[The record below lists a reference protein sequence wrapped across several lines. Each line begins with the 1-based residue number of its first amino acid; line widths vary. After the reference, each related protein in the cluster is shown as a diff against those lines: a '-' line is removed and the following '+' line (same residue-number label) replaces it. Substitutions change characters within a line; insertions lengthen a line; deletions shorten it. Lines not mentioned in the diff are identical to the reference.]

1 MTSARPPG
9 GAIDANAV
17 LDALGLAGNV
27 QTAQLMS
34 LILTRDARGALELL
48 GKLYDGG
55 KDVGAVLGELSTLS
69 RELLISATAGEGGE
83 SLLSGAYDAATLRN
97 LRAQGTSA
105 RFIQL
110 CTILQET
117 AAQLQFSVNRRTD
130 AELCILKL
138 CDETLSGDLAA
149 LGARI
154 ARLEEQIAAGVQFA
168 AKHPASAPASAPAPA
183 TAQKLAPAPQK
194 AAEAPTESAKPA
206 EEAPLPWDE
215 PPLSDDYDAPPPY
228 GEPVAPAPKAAAPKI
243 AAAPAPAQEAP
254 ASGESGDDEIFYQLM
269 ESYKNRLTPDKR
281 AFIGMAQGDV
291 KDDLLTVY
299 CSTEVQKSMLD
310 QKVVTD
316 VLSEVTSHAVGREI
330 RVRFLVGERPG
341 AKKRDKMQDLLRM
354 GSKFDNFTV
363 K

>member
-1 MTSARPPG
+1 MITLAKFLAISGIILPMLPNENLIPDINLTPYTVWLATVVVSGISYLSYLLRRYVFHESGILVSGIIGGLYSSTATISVLAR
-9 GAIDANAV
+9 
-17 LDALGLAGNV
+17 
-27 QTAQLMS
+27 
-34 LILTRDARGALELL
+34 
-48 GKLYDGG
+48 K
-55 KDVGAVLGELSTLS
+55 S
-69 RELLISATAGEGGE
+69 R
-83 SLLSGAYDAATLRN
+83 
-97 LRAQGTSA
+97 
-105 RFIQL
+105 
-110 CTILQET
+110 
-117 AAQLQFSVNRRTD
+117 
-130 AELCILKL
+130 K
-138 CDETLSGDLAA
+138 
-149 LGARI
+149 
-154 ARLEEQIAAGVQFA
+154 
-168 AKHPASAPASAPAPA
+168 
-183 TAQKLAPAPQK
+183 
-194 AAEAPTESAKPA
+194 
-206 EEAPLPWDE
+206 
-215 PPLSDDYDAPPPY
+215 
-228 GEPVAPAPKAAAPKI
+228 
-243 AAAPAPAQEAP
+243 APAQEAP

>member
-1 MTSARPPG
+1 MPAQSFMRQ
-9 GAIDANAV
+9 AV
-17 LDALGLAGNV
+17 
-27 QTAQLMS
+27 
-34 LILTRDARGALELL
+34 
-48 GKLYDGG
+48 
-55 KDVGAVLGELSTLS
+55 
-69 RELLISATAGEGGE
+69 
-83 SLLSGAYDAATLRN
+83 
-97 LRAQGTSA
+97 
-105 RFIQL
+105 
-110 CTILQET
+110 TI
-117 AAQLQFSVNRRTD
+117 RT
-130 AELCILKL
+130 
-138 CDETLSGDLAA
+138 
-149 LGARI
+149 
-154 ARLEEQIAAGVQFA
+154 
-168 AKHPASAPASAPAPA
+168 PASA
-183 TAQKLAPAPQK
+183 
-194 AAEAPTESAKPA
+194 ESAKPA

-215 PPLSDDYDAPPPY
+215 PPLPDDYDAPPPY

-254 ASGESGDDEIFYQLM
+254 TSGDSGDDEIFYQLM

-316 VLSEVTSHAVGREI
+316 VLSEVTSRAVGREI

-341 AKKRDKMQDLLRM
+341 AKKRDRMQDLMRM